1 MNVTLHIDGKR
12 IPMNKFVQ
20 SIVRDVNLAI
30 ISNLKGVEEWNA
42 IEIRIERS
50 SKKLEE

>member
-1 MNVTLHIDGKR
+1 MKVTLHVDGKR

-30 ISNLKGVEEWNA
+30 ISNLKGVGEWNV

-50 SKKLEE
+50 SENSEK

>member
-1 MNVTLHIDGKR
+1 MKVTLHVDGKR

-30 ISNLKGVEEWNA
+30 ISNLKGVDEWKV
-42 IEIRIERS
+42 IEIKIEKS
-50 SKKLEE
+50 LENSEK